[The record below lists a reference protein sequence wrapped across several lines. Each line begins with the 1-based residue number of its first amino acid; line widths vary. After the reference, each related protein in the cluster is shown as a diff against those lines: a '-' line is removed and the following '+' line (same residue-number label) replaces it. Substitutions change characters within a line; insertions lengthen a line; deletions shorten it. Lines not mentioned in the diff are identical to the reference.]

1 MWLFKSDAFFILLGS
16 STIVHYVYVNIDYQL
31 INILSLPDYELYFIC
46 MNQFE
51 ITFEFEF
58 ENVQKFE
65 K

>member
-1 MWLFKSDAFFILLGS
+1 MIFFILLGS
-16 STIVHYVYVNIDYQL
+16 STIVNYVYFNIDYQL
-31 INILSLPDYELYFIC
+31 INILSLPDYKLYFNC